1 MIDFEKNEVIC
12 FLQRCPQFGQIQCK
26 ENSPIQSASDSSDR
40 GWWICAFSYRQDL
53 CERTHYWGW
62 YSVIQ
67 GEGKTEVNV
76 IQWLDQN
83 SLDFMRGKRVLIVD
97 EVDDTRTT
105 LHYCVDRLRN
115 EGISDLGVFV
125 LHFKN
130 KPKKELDVG
139 ASIYGAEVATDT
151 WIVYPW
157 EADNIEEHDKNCL

>member
-1 MIDFEKNEVIC
+1 MKLFVSYNAVHNLVKSNAKKIRQFNPQVILAIGGGG
-12 FLQRCPQFGQIQCK
+12 FVPSRIARTFVNAHIIGVGIQLYKGK
-26 ENSPIQSASDSSDR
+26 E
-40 GWWICAFSYRQDL
+40 
-53 CERTHYWGW
+53 
-62 YSVIQ
+62 
-67 GEGKTEVNV
+67 KTEVNV

-139 ASIYGAEVATDT
+139 AYIYGAEVSTDT